1 MKRIFVL
8 FIVTLCLLR
17 VAFTQ
22 QPHPFGELD
31 WAKGFAKTII
41 TSYPDSIVVKKFA
54 QHMLQDKEGSDPS
67 KRTAVWNYEE
77 AVVLKGMLRLW
88 EQSGDQSLFNYT
100 RKIIDHFIGADGS
113 IRTYQPLEYNSD
125 QLTGGLILLELY
137 RKTGEQKYK
146 VAMDHLWE
154 QIQWQPR
161 TKEGGFWHKYKYPYQ
176 MWLDGAYML
185 DYFYASYAKAFDKDV
200 FTDIAH
206 QLIWMEN
213 HMKDPG
219 TGLLYHGWDESR
231 KQGWADPVTGR
242 SPEVWNRAMGWYAMA
257 LVDILDL
264 FPPKHP
270 QRKELIRILSD
281 MMQAVANFQDA
292 ASGVWYQIPNKG
304 SQPGNYLEAS
314 GSTMF
319 TYALVKGLNKGYL
332 PATLKPVLNKAYK
345 GLINTFITVDENG
358 LPHIHHSCSGAGLG
372 GIPYRPGT
380 YTYYV
385 NEPQRSDDLKTIGPL
400 ISLFLEMEKYLKKSN

>member
-1 MKRIFVL
+1 
-8 FIVTLCLLR
+8 
-17 VAFTQ
+17 
-22 QPHPFGELD
+22 
-31 WAKGFAKTII
+31 
-41 TSYPDSIVVKKFA
+41 
-54 QHMLQDKEGSDPS
+54 
-67 KRTAVWNYEE
+67 
-77 AVVLKGMLRLW
+77 VLKGMLRLW

-185 DYFYASYAKAFDKDV
+185 DYFYASYAQAFDKDV
-200 FTDIAH
+200 FSDIAN

-213 HMKDPG
+213 HMKDPR

-231 KQGWADPVTGR
+231 KQGWADPVNGR

-270 QRKELIRILSD
+270 QRRELIRILSD
-281 MMQAVANFQDA
+281 MMQAVANYQDE

-304 SQPGNYLEAS
+304 DQPGNYLEAS
-314 GSTMF
+314 GSTML

-332 PATLKPVLNKAYK
+332 PVSLKPVLNKAYK
-345 GLINTFITVDENG
+345 GLISTFITVDDKG

>member
-1 MKRIFVL
+1 MKRWIIILLVGFISTENL
-8 FIVTLCLLR
+8 FAQGNIPQR
-17 VAFTQ
+17 
-22 QPHPFGELD
+22 ELD
-31 WAKGFAKTII
+31 WASGFATMIMR
-41 TSYPDSIVVKKFA
+41 TYPDSIVVKKFV
-54 QHMLQDKEGSDPS
+54 QHMMQDKEGNDPS

-77 AVVLKGMLRLW
+77 AVALKGILRLL
-88 EQSGDQSLFNYT
+88 ERTGDQSLFNYT
-100 RKIIDHFIGADGS
+100 RKIIDHFIGEDGS

-125 QLTGGLILLELY
+125 QVTGGLILLELY
-137 RKTGEQKYK
+137 KKTEAIKYRK
-146 VAMDHLWE
+146 AMDHLWE

-185 DYFYASYAKAFDKDV
+185 DYFYASYAHTFQKDV
-200 FTDIAH
+200 FSDIAN
-206 QLIWMEN
+206 QLIWMEK
-213 HMKDPG
+213 HMKDPK
-219 TGLLYHGWDESR
+219 TGLLYHGWDESK
-231 KQGWADPVTGR
+231 KQGWADPVSGR

-264 FPPKHP
+264 FPEKHP
-270 QRKELIRILSD
+270 QRGELIRILSD
-281 MMQAVANFQDA
+281 MLQAVARYQDPE
-292 ASGVWYQIPNKG
+292 SGVWYQIPNKG
-304 SQPGNYLEAS
+304 DQPGNYLEAS

-319 TYALVKGLNKGYL
+319 TYAMAKGLNKGLL
-332 PATLKPVLNKAYK
+332 PDVLKPALEKAYK
-345 GLINTFITVDENG
+345 GLLKTFITVDEKG

-400 ISLFLEMEKYLKKSN
+400 ISLFLEMEKYLKSN